1 MFRLNAEVASRIIAE
16 ESALAT
22 LKGFPIEEVLRCIES
37 AKIEDEED
45 AFEALMDAMYALR
58 PQGVL

>member
-22 LKGFPIEEVLRCIES
+22 LKNFPIEDVLRCIES

-45 AFEALMDAMYALR
+45 AFDALMDAMYTLR